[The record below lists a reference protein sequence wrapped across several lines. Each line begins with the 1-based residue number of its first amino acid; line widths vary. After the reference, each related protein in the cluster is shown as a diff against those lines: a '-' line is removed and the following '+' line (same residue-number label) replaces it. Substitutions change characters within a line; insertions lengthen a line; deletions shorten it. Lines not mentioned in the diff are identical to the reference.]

1 MERTKDGNGGPVWWN
16 SPNLPR
22 GTQLLTRLRAP
33 FSVRG
38 SLVVQRYQA
47 IEFAY
52 FVTRMAGMNLAR
64 SAVLILALGLGAC
77 ASAGGLEGQ
86 RTVFSNPFVP
96 PVIDQRGIG
105 PGCEVDAEPG
115 SLCTS
120 GALIYPGRGR
130 FALLGNREFIRLNR
144 AERQFL
150 RDRADALEAQRD
162 VSESLA
168 NGTPLPPGS
177 PALPENQR
185 SRAPASPPPAA
196 PGQREAP

>member
-1 MERTKDGNGGPVWWN
+1 M
-16 SPNLPR
+16 
-22 GTQLLTRLRAP
+22 
-33 FSVRG
+33 
-38 SLVVQRYQA
+38 
-47 IEFAY
+47 
-52 FVTRMAGMNLAR
+52 
-64 SAVLILALGLGAC
+64 SAAKPGVLILMLGLSAC
-77 ASAGGLEGQ
+77 AGSSGLEGQ

-120 GALIYPGRGR
+120 GGLIYPGRGR
-130 FALLGNREFIRLNR
+130 FALLGNGELIRLNR

-162 VSESLA
+162 VFEALA

-177 PALPENQR
+177 PALPQNQG
-185 SRAPASPPPAA
+185 SSAPASPSPATT
-196 PGQREAP
+196 PDKRDTP

>member
-1 MERTKDGNGGPVWWN
+1 LSR
-16 SPNLPR
+16 
-22 GTQLLTRLRAP
+22 RL
-33 FSVRG
+33 S
-38 SLVVQRYQA
+38 
-47 IEFAY
+47 I
-52 FVTRMAGMNLAR
+52 
-64 SAVLILALGLGAC
+64 SAV
-77 ASAGGLEGQ
+77 SA
-86 RTVFSNPFVP
+86 R
-96 PVIDQRGIG
+96 
-105 PGCEVDAEPG
+105 AA
-115 SLCTS
+115 LCTS

-130 FALLGNREFIRLNR
+130 FALLGNGEFIRLNR

-185 SRAPASPPPAA
+185 SSAPVSPPPAA

>member
-1 MERTKDGNGGPVWWN
+1 MKAVK
-16 SPNLPR
+16 
-22 GTQLLTRLRAP
+22 
-33 FSVRG
+33 
-38 SLVVQRYQA
+38 
-47 IEFAY
+47 
-52 FVTRMAGMNLAR
+52 

-77 ASAGGLEGQ
+77 ATSTGLEGQ

-120 GALIYPGRGR
+120 GGLVYPGRGR
-130 FALLGNREFIRLNR
+130 FALAANGELVRLNR

-162 VSESLA
+162 VFESLA

-177 PALPENQR
+177 PALPQNR
-185 SRAPASPPPAA
+185 GSGAPPSSPPSEP
-196 PGQREAP
+196 PPEQRDEP